1 MSSPTISQ
9 LLEHQKPKALTQE
22 QVDSFMKYGFLRLP
36 GAILPE
42 KNEMWTKNV
51 WNRLGM

>member
-1 MSSPTISQ
+1 MAAPTISQ
-9 LLEHQKPKALTQE
+9 LLEHQKPKTLNQE
-22 QVDSFMKYGFLRLP
+22 QVDSFMKHGFLRIP

-42 KNEMWTKNV
+42 KGAMWTKNV